1 MEPDLDLNRDLILA
15 HERRFAGHVAG
26 EVVDKPVLALW
37 MILIPV
43 FFVFYFYQLK
53 RYKSGLKDFSE
64 NFLITRKRTLDAVW
78 EAATSETSADLERV
92 VELSDIP
99 SEAQAQ
105 YRVWVELLADHYLL
119 LIKASGSNYGELV
132 KAAFKKKSYYLKRL
146 ENLNQVEADLNTA
159 IAPLLPGDEESI
171 NQVVEAMGKSVR
183 EIRRSEAAQIFS

>member
-1 MEPDLDLNRDLILA
+1 MEADLDFNRDLILA

-53 RYKSGLKDFSE
+53 RYKSGLIDFSE
-64 NFLITRKRTLDAVW
+64 NFLITRKRTLDSVW
-78 EAATSETSADLERV
+78 EGSISKTSADLERV

-99 SEAQAQ
+99 PEAQDH
-105 YRVWVELLADHYLL
+105 YRVWVELLADHYFL
-119 LIKASGSNYGELV
+119 LIRASGGSYDELV
-132 KAAFKKKSYYLKRL
+132 KAAYKTKSHYRQRL

-159 IAPLLPGDEESI
+159 LAPLLPGDKETIETVIKSMQESVKRLR
-171 NQVVEAMGKSVR
+171 QSQCKE
-183 EIRRSEAAQIFS
+183 IFS

>member
-1 MEPDLDLNRDLILA
+1 MEADLDLNRDLILA

-26 EVVDKPVLALW
+26 EVVDKPVLTLW

-78 EAATSETSADLERV
+78 EAATSETSADLEKV

-119 LIKASGSNYGELV
+119 LIKASGGNYAELV
-132 KAAFKKKSYYLKRL
+132 KAAFKKKSNYLKRL

-159 IAPLLPGDEESI
+159 IAPLLPGDKETIETVIKSMQESVKRLR
-171 NQVVEAMGKSVR
+171 QRQSK
-183 EIRRSEAAQIFS
+183 EIFA

>member
-1 MEPDLDLNRDLILA
+1 MEADLDFNRELILA
-15 HERRFAGHVAG
+15 QERRFAGYVAG
-26 EVVDKPVLALW
+26 EVVDKPVLAMW

-64 NFLITRKRTLDAVW
+64 NFLLTRKRTLDAVW
-78 EAATSETSADLERV
+78 EGATSKTSADLERV

-99 SEAQAQ
+99 PEAQGQ

-119 LIKASGSNYGELV
+119 LIQARGGSYDELV
-132 KAAFKKKSYYLKRL
+132 KAAYKKKSNYLQRL

-159 IAPLLPGDEESI
+159 LTPHLPGDEQTIEAVIESI
-171 NQVVEAMGKSVR
+171 QESVKR
-183 EIRRSEAAQIFS
+183 LRQSQSKEIFS

>member
-1 MEPDLDLNRDLILA
+1 MEADLDFNRDLIFA

-53 RYKSGLKDFSE
+53 RYKSGLIDFSE
-64 NFLITRKRTLDAVW
+64 NFLITRKRTLDSVW
-78 EAATSETSADLERV
+78 EGSISKTSADLERV

-99 SEAQAQ
+99 PEAQDH
-105 YRVWVELLADHYLL
+105 YRVWVELLADHYFL
-119 LIKASGSNYGELV
+119 LIRASGGSYDELV
-132 KAAFKKKSYYLKRL
+132 KAAYKTKSHYRQRL

-159 IAPLLPGDEESI
+159 LAPLLPGDKETIETVIKSMQESVKRLR
-171 NQVVEAMGKSVR
+171 QSQCKE
-183 EIRRSEAAQIFS
+183 IFS

>member
-1 MEPDLDLNRDLILA
+1 MAADLDLNRDLILA

-26 EVVDKPVLALW
+26 EVVDKPVLDLW

-64 NFLITRKRTLDAVW
+64 NFLLTRKRTLDAVW
-78 EAATSETSADLERV
+78 EAAISKTSADLERV

-99 SEAQAQ
+99 PEAQDQ

-119 LIKASGSNYGELV
+119 LIRAIGGSYDELV
-132 KAAFKKKSYYLKRL
+132 KSAYKKKYNYRQRL
-146 ENLNQVEADLNTA
+146 ENLNQVEADLDSA
-159 IAPLLPGDEESI
+159 LAPHLPGDEQTIEAVIESI
-171 NQVVEAMGKSVR
+171 QESVKTLR
-183 EIRRSEAAQIFS
+183 QSQSKEIFS